1 MELKNLSYSA
11 FDLELLRKSG
21 LGHLICEDKIW
32 SPALLIENGND
43 IVGLKKGDFSPIIKR
58 KKENDMSLILMM
70 KNQNGLVAVSD
81 SKVRFLTAWR
91 KNMGVMFKKSLKET
105 TIYWEHG
112 E

>member
-11 FDLELLRKSG
+11 FDLESLRKSG

-43 IVGLKKGDFSPIIKR
+43 IVGLKKGNFSPIIKR

-81 SKVRFLTAWR
+81 SKSTISNGMEEEYGRNVQ
-91 KNMGVMFKKSLKET
+91 KIFKGNNYILGT
-105 TIYWEHG
+105 
-112 E
+112 

>member
-43 IVGLKKGDFSPIIKR
+43 IVGLKKGERYEFNSDDEKSKR
-58 KKENDMSLILMM
+58 IGS
-70 KNQNGLVAVSD
+70 
-81 SKVRFLTAWR
+81 RF
-91 KNMGVMFKKSLKET
+91 
-105 TIYWEHG
+105 
-112 E
+112 